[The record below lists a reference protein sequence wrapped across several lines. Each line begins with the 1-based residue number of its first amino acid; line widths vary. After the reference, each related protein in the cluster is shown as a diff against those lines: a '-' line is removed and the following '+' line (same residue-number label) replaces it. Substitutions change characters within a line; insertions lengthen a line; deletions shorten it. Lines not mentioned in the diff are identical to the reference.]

1 MEDKPTPDE
10 IEEASAEMLGAE
22 PAGGRGLIP
31 DGVKKA
37 ILAGVGALFM
47 TEEGAR
53 RLAREWKLPK
63 EVIGFIGQQAQSAK
77 EEVLRVLS
85 DEIRHFLESEVVRRE
100 LGRVLE
106 GMSVEVHAD
115 IRLRRADDGSPR
127 PEVRATVRPRKSP
140 GRRARKK

>member
-1 MEDKPTPDE
+1 MEDKLTPDE
-10 IEEASAEMLGAE
+10 IDEGAEALGAE

-77 EEVLRVLS
+77 DEVLRVLS
-85 DEIRHFLESEVVRRE
+85 DEIRHFLQSDAVRRE

-106 GMSVEVHAD
+106 GMSVEVHAE
-115 IRLRRADDGSPR
+115 IRLRRADDGSTR
-127 PEVRATVRPRKSP
+127 PQVSAAVRARKSPARRPRK
-140 GRRARKK
+140 K

>member
-1 MEDKPTPDE
+1 MEDKPTLDE
-10 IEEASAEMLGAE
+10 IDEAGAEVLGAE

-53 RLAREWKLPK
+53 RLARDWKLPK

-77 EEVLRVLS
+77 DEVLRALS

-106 GMSVEVHAD
+106 NMSVEIHAE
-115 IRLRRADDGSPR
+115 IRLRRADDGSAR
-127 PEVRATVRPRKSP
+127 PEVSATVRPR
-140 GRRARKK
+140 RRPARRKGKK

>member
-1 MEDKPTPDE
+1 MEDKPTLDE
-10 IEEASAEMLGAE
+10 IDEAGADVLGAE
-22 PAGGRGLIP
+22 PPGGRGLIP

-77 EEVLRVLS
+77 DEVLRVLS
-85 DEIRHFLESEVVRRE
+85 DEIRHFLESDVVRRE

-106 GMSVEVHAD
+106 GMAVEVHAE
-115 IRLRRADDGSPR
+115 IRLRRAGDGSAR
-127 PEVRATVRPRKSP
+127 PEVSATVRPS
-140 GRRARKK
+140 RARPRRKGKK